1 MRRFEPS
8 EQRTDHQS
16 DGGDHAMHC
25 YFGPYLRQFLDTG
38 NAPHVGRI
46 RAEPSRSG
54 VDQLWNSE
62 VCFDEECSD
71 RDGRS

>member
-1 MRRFEPS
+1 MLRRFEPNK
-8 EQRTDHQS
+8 QRTDHQS
-16 DGGDHAMHC
+16 DGGDHALHC

-54 VDQLWNSE
+54 SRELHDAALHDW
-62 VCFDEECSD
+62 EED
-71 RDGRS
+71 